1 MKNIILFLLFTLF
14 CNLLGQ
20 SRSFTFNFNPK
31 KFIKENKLNKGGGKE
46 IIFNLYDINGKE
58 TKYITAD
65 RTSDALRKEEIY
77 SFKGKSE
84 DGTKLIT
91 LTIASGNLTGAYM
104 ESGISYFIEPLEKKC
119 KKKYKIYMNPEKG
132 FQVGQP
138 HDVVK

>member
-14 CNLLGQ
+14 CNISGQ
-20 SRSFTFNFNPK
+20 SRSFAFDFNPK
-31 KFIKENKLNKGGGKE
+31 KFIKENKLNKGGTKE
-46 IIFNLYDINGKE
+46 IIFNLYDINGNE

-65 RTSDALRKEEIY
+65 RTTEALRKEQVY

-104 ESGISYFIEPLEKKC
+104 ENGVSYFIEPLEKNC
-119 KKKYKIYMNPEKG
+119 KKRYKIYINSGKG

-138 HDVVK
+138 NDVIQ